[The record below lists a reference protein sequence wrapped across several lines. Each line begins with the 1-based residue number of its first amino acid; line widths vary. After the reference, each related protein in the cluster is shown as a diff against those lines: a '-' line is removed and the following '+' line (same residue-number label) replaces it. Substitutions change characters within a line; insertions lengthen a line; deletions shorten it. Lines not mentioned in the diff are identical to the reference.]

1 MAGSNKPDSFLEE
14 QRLLIRAYACHHA
27 NKQHDRLKLCLG
39 LESTYGH
46 TDRMSLA
53 VYLLLAPNVT
63 ARATLRHHEHSEW
76 NLVLARPK
84 YIDPCYHHMVP
95 ASPLKGP
102 TTLLVIQPP

>member
-1 MAGSNKPDSFLEE
+1 MAE
-14 QRLLIRAYACHHA
+14 
-27 NKQHDRLKLCLG
+27 LCLG

-46 TDRMSLA
+46 TDKASLA
-53 VYLLLAPNVT
+53 GLLSTGRYLLLAPSVT
-63 ARATLRHHEHSEW
+63 AGATLRHHENCEW